1 MLSITEH
8 AQYEASLSSMRC
20 TLLQGAKG
28 KRAATA
34 AVSLDPDILK
44 QCEDSSANYQEDNSE
59 DRVQKEIEV
68 TSVLIQRFAEHNDT
82 WDRLQASQPH
92 PVRSSVST
100 ASLCRTPTVFSLTL
114 PYRRPLMSAPLICHA
129 RTYCSRL
136 CGVKSSNGL
145 VVFYWT
151 FFTSLLH
158 HRRFMQEALST
169 VDVLAA
175 FGAFTETTVGNT
187 CRPLILP
194 AIFQGG
200 ASAVLE
206 LKGLWNPCAVPL
218 EASGCIVPNDLSLG
232 SRYMFLSQCTC
243 SLGSFDDASCI

>member
-1 MLSITEH
+1 
-8 AQYEASLSSMRC
+8 MRC
-20 TLLQGAKG
+20 ALLQGAKG

-44 QCEDSSANYQEDNSE
+44 QCEDSSAKDQEDSSE
-59 DRVQKEIEV
+59 GRVQKEIEV

-92 PVRSSVST
+92 PVRSTAST
-100 ASLCRTPTVFSLTL
+100 ASPCRASTVSSLTL
-114 PYRRPLMSAPLICHA
+114 PCRRPLISAPLICQA
-129 RTYCSRL
+129 SRACCLRL
-136 CGVKSSNGL
+136 CGVKSSGRP
-145 VVFYWT
+145 VAPYWT
-151 FFTSLLH
+151 LFTSLLDPG
-158 HRRFMQEALST
+158 RFMQEALST

-175 FGAFTETTVGNT
+175 FGAFTETTVGDT

-194 AIFQGG
+194 AISQGG

-206 LKGLWNPCAVPL
+206 LRGLWNPCAVPL

-232 SRYMFLSQCTC
+232 SRYMFS
-243 SLGSFDDASCI
+243 